1 METSDVGITFLGGLG
16 EVGRNCTCIEID
28 GKLLLIDFGV
38 MFPDVTMP
46 GVDVILPDNGW
57 LRKRGGDIVGL
68 IVTHGH
74 EDHLGGVTHLL
85 REFEVPLYGS
95 ELTMS
100 LARHKVK
107 EARLE
112 GRTSFQVLSDGD
124 RVDIGPFHVEVL
136 PITHSVP
143 QSLCVVLHTDRGVIV
158 HTGDFKLD
166 SNPIDGRLTA
176 MERLAEIQQE
186 TGIRLLMSDSTN
198 ADKPGWSP
206 SESTIG
212 ETFQRL
218 FPRWRG
224 RRVIVSCFASHLHRV
239 QQICDVAISEGRTI
253 FPLGRSMVNNVRIA
267 QELRVLNLPDR
278 SVDSIDRLN
287 EYDPEDVCVIC
298 TGSQGETNA
307 ALSLLAGGN
316 HPDFSLT
323 NTDVVLL
330 SSHPIPGNELPVYRV
345 INRLTRIGCEV
356 VHDGYEH
363 VHTTGHAQRE
373 ELHHLYQ
380 TVRPEWYVPIEGEH
394 RMLRRN
400 ADVAI
405 EAGHAPSRTVV
416 ASDGDQL
423 VLNGEGLRITGRIPA
438 PYRYIDGLLDD
449 LSPELLEDRRKLGEG
464 GFVHVTVVLSLEDGL
479 LAHPEISTLGWIDAE
494 RSVQVLAELEVQVA
508 EAVAVALDKHQDVES
523 IERAIRRATGRFV
536 GNRTRRRPPISA
548 TVILAD

>member
-1 METSDVGITFLGGLG
+1 MRTSNVGITFLGGLG

-46 GVDVILPDNGW
+46 GVDVILPDNRW
-57 LRKRGGDIVGL
+57 LKERSADIVGL

-95 ELTMS
+95 ELTMG
-100 LARHKVK
+100 LAQHKVK

-112 GRTSFQVLSDGD
+112 NRTSFQVLSDGD
-124 RVDIGPFHVEVL
+124 RLRLGPFDVEVL

-143 QSLCVVLHTDRGVIV
+143 QSLCVVLHTDQGVIV

-166 SNPIDGRLTA
+166 SDPIDGRVTA
-176 MERLAEIQQE
+176 MERLAEIE
-186 TGIRLLMSDSTN
+186 RESGVRVLMADSTN

-212 ETFQRL
+212 ETFNEL
-218 FPRWRG
+218 FPQWRG
-224 RRVIVSCFASHLHRV
+224 RRLIVSCFASHLHRV
-239 QQICDVAISEGRTI
+239 QQICDVAINEGRTI

-267 QELRVLNLPDR
+267 KELGVLDLPDR

-287 EYDPEDVCVIC
+287 EYDPEDVCIIC
-298 TGSQGETNA
+298 TGSQGEANA
-307 ALSLLAGGN
+307 ALSLLARGH
-316 HPDFSLT
+316 HPDFSLVSS
-323 NTDVVLL
+323 DVILL

-345 INRLTRIGCEV
+345 INMLTRIGCEV

-363 VHTTGHAQRE
+363 VHTTGHAQRD
-373 ELHHLYQ
+373 ELHQLYQ

-405 EAGHAPSRTVV
+405 EAGHVPSRIVV

-423 VLNGEGLRITGRIPA
+423 ALDGAGLRMSGRIAA

-449 LSPELLEDRRKLGEG
+449 LSPALLEDRRKLSEA
-464 GFVHVTVVLSLEDGL
+464 GFVHVTVVLNMEDGL

-508 EAVAVALDKHQDVES
+508 EAVARALDERKDVEG
-523 IERAIRRATGRFV
+523 IERVIRRATGRFV

-548 TVILAD
+548 TVILTD

>member
-1 METSDVGITFLGGLG
+1 LAISDVGITFLGGLG

-46 GVDVILPDNGW
+46 GVDVILPDNVW
-57 LRKRGGDIVGL
+57 LKERSADIVGL

-95 ELTMS
+95 ELTMG
-100 LARHKVK
+100 LAQHKVR

-112 GRTSFQVLSDGD
+112 SRTSFQVVADGD
-124 RVDIGPFHVEVL
+124 RLDIGPFDVEVL

-143 QSLCVVLHTDRGVIV
+143 QSLCVVLHTDQGVIV

-166 SNPIDGRLTA
+166 SDPIDGRLTA
-176 MERLAEIQQE
+176 MERLAEIQQDS
-186 TGIRLLMSDSTN
+186 GVRLLMADSTN
-198 ADKPGWSP
+198 ADKPGWSS

-212 ETFQRL
+212 ETFKRL
-218 FPRWRG
+218 FPAWAG
-224 RRVIVSCFASHLHRV
+224 RRLIVSCFASHLHRV
-239 QQICDVAISEGRTI
+239 QQICDVAISQGRTI

-267 QELRVLNLPDR
+267 KELGVLDLPDR
-278 SVDSIDRLN
+278 SVDSIDKLN
-287 EYDPEDVCVIC
+287 EYDPEDVCIIC
-298 TGSQGETNA
+298 TGSQGEANA
-307 ALSLLAGGN
+307 ALSLLARGN

-323 NTDVVLL
+323 SSDVVLL

-345 INRLTRIGCEV
+345 INRLTRMGCEV

-373 ELHHLYQ
+373 ELHHLYR
-380 TVRPEWYVPIEGEH
+380 TVLPEWYVPIEGEH

-405 EAGHAPSRTVV
+405 EAGHVEDRSIV

-423 VLNGEGLRITGRIPA
+423 ILDDEGLRISGRIPA

-464 GFVHVTVVLSLEDGL
+464 GFVHVTVVLNLEDGL
-479 LAHPEISTLGWIDAE
+479 LGHPEISTLGWVDAE

-508 EAVAVALDKHQDVES
+508 EAVASALDEQKDIAS
-523 IERAIRRATGRFV
+523 IERVIRRATGRFV

-548 TVILAD
+548 TVILVD

>member
-1 METSDVGITFLGGLG
+1 
-16 EVGRNCTCIEID
+16 
-28 GKLLLIDFGV
+28 

-46 GVDVILPDNGW
+46 GVDVILPDNRW
-57 LRKRGGDIVGL
+57 LKERSADIVGL

-95 ELTMS
+95 ELTMG
-100 LARHKVK
+100 LAQHKVK

-112 GRTSFQVLSDGD
+112 NRTSFQVLSDGD
-124 RVDIGPFHVEVL
+124 RLRLGPFDVEVL

-143 QSLCVVLHTDRGVIV
+143 QSLCVVLHTDQGVIV

-166 SNPIDGRLTA
+166 SDPIDGRVTA
-176 MERLAEIQQE
+176 MERLAEIE
-186 TGIRLLMSDSTN
+186 RESGVRVLMADSTN

-212 ETFQRL
+212 ETFNEL
-218 FPRWRG
+218 FPQWRG
-224 RRVIVSCFASHLHRV
+224 RRLIVSCFASHLHRV

-267 QELRVLNLPDR
+267 KELGVLDLPDR

-287 EYDPEDVCVIC
+287 EYDPEDVCIIC
-298 TGSQGETNA
+298 TGSQGEANA
-307 ALSLLAGGN
+307 ALSLLARGH
-316 HPDFSLT
+316 HPDFSLVSS
-323 NTDVVLL
+323 DVILL

-345 INRLTRIGCEV
+345 INMLTRIGCEV

-363 VHTTGHAQRE
+363 VHTTGHAQRD
-373 ELHHLYQ
+373 ELHELYQ

-405 EAGHAPSRTVV
+405 EAGHVPSRIVV

-423 VLNGEGLRITGRIPA
+423 ALDGAGLRMSGRIAA

-449 LSPELLEDRRKLGEG
+449 LSPALLEDRRKLSEA
-464 GFVHVTVVLSLEDGL
+464 GFVHVTVVLNMEDGL

-508 EAVAVALDKHQDVES
+508 EAVARALDERKDVEG
-523 IERAIRRATGRFV
+523 IERVIRRATGRFV

-548 TVILAD
+548 TVILTD

>member
-1 METSDVGITFLGGLG
+1 
-16 EVGRNCTCIEID
+16 
-28 GKLLLIDFGV
+28 

-218 FPRWRG
+218 FPRWSG